1 MSVLWLWKREWLFL
15 SWDHRA
21 GIFRAHEQVMTGY
34 KRVSHLL
41 NYVFLVPLLQPWVSC
56 SIPSVTTPVRQGCCL
71 FRVGAGV
78 TARSL
83 VVLFVGRCCTW
94 KILLSFLLHSSWLSS
109 QLTVL

>member
-15 SWDHRA
+15 RWDHRA

-41 NYVFLVPLLQPWVSC
+41 NYVLLVLLLQPWVSC
-56 SIPSVTTPVRQGCCL
+56 SIPSVNTPVRQGCCL
-71 FRVGAGV
+71 DQGGGRCH
-78 TARSL
+78 SL
-83 VVLFVGRCCTW
+83 VVLFVGRCCTG